1 MPAKRILNSNL
12 FRGEKI
18 KDSEIDIK
26 KIKNK
31 TDIFFLVYKY
41 SLKFSVKLFLIIK
54 KKTNIVLKIIKF
66 LKSIA

>member
-12 FRGEKI
+12 FRVEKI
-18 KDSEIDIK
+18 KDSEIDMK

-54 KKTNIVLKIIKF
+54 KKTNIILKIIKF